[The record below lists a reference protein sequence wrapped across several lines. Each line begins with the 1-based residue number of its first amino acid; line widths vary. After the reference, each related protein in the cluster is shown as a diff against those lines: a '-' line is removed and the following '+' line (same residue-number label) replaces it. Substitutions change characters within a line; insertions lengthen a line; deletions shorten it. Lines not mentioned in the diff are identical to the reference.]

1 VAGNSAKKNNKKKNK
16 SKTNKQINKTKG
28 NSMNKVR
35 VDKAAKL

>member
-1 VAGNSAKKNNKKKNK
+1 VAGNSAKKNNKKNK